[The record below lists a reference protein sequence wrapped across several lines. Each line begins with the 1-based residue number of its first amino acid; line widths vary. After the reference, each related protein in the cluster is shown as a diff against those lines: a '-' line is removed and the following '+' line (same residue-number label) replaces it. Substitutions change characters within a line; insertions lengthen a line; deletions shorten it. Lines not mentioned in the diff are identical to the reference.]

1 MSHEIENGS
10 PVWQSLIRSQPSLG
24 ISEVTVNTVA
34 SSGNWVHVKPQW
46 IKIVIASHVIFSS
59 MSVMASVDSD
69 ELGRR
74 VGDFI
79 GWNAAADVFK
89 TSRCRDAI
97 KDGNPGYLKRDH
109 FTEAVDLIRM
119 RYRDN
124 QELQGFMSHGV
135 QLERIRNQLMRQTAE
150 RLAVTLG
157 QSPSP
162 QMCGFINAEI
172 DNQIKLKQSGL
183 P

>member
-1 MSHEIENGS
+1 MY
-10 PVWQSLIRSQPSLG
+10 
-24 ISEVTVNTVA
+24 
-34 SSGNWVHVKPQW
+34 VKPQW
-46 IKIVIASHVIFSS
+46 IKVVFASHAIFSS
-59 MSVMASVDSD
+59 MAVMANADAND
-69 ELGRR
+69 LGRR

-89 TSRCRDAI
+89 KSRCRDAI
-97 KDGNPGYLKRDH
+97 RDGNPGYLKRDH
-109 FTEAVDLIRM
+109 FSEAVDLIRR
-119 RYRDN
+119 RYKDN
-124 QELQGFMSHGV
+124 QEVQGFMSHET
-135 QLERIRNQLMRQTAE
+135 QLERMRNQLTRQSAE

-172 DNQIKLKQSGL
+172 DNQIYLTQSRL